1 LEKMELNKG
10 IRYTNNL
17 SHNIILIK
25 MDIKFSQNP
34 NKINIKNLTH
44 IHLKL
49 R

>member
-1 LEKMELNKG
+1 
-10 IRYTNNL
+10 
-17 SHNIILIK
+17 

-34 NKINIKNLTH
+34 NKINIKNLTY